1 MQPSIKD
8 RPDLED
14 WKIGKRI
21 AEALKLPRLSGDGEK
36 YKTAAW
42 GTCSPIK
49 LTRVLRRIL

>member
-21 AEALKLPRLSGDGEK
+21 AEALKLTRISGDGEK
-36 YKTAAW
+36 YKTEW

>member
-1 MQPSIKD
+1 MQPCIKD

-21 AEALKLPRLSGDGEK
+21 AEALKLPRISGDGEK